1 MNVLKDKVN
10 DQETLIIE
18 MGDKFDFSKVEAFRS
33 AYQDLDSDVKHI
45 TVDLAKTEYMDSS
58 ALGMLLNMQK
68 VLSQRS
74 LTFSIENSRPPVER
88 ILKISRFDK
97 NLLFVET

>member
-45 TVDLAKTEYMDSS
+45 TVDLAKTE
-58 ALGMLLNMQK
+58 
-68 VLSQRS
+68 
-74 LTFSIENSRPPVER
+74 ER

-97 NLLFVET
+97 KFIIR